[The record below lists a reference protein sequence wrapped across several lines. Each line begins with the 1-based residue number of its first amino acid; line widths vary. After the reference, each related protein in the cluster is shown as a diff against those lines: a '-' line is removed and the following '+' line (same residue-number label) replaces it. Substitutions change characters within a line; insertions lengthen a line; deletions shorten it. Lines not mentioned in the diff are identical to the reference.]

1 LTTPYP
7 APPPHS
13 PYPPQAAPAP
23 KKRRWLVP
31 SLIGGGIA
39 LALCCGGAIAA
50 SLAGGEPKTSGDA
63 TDAAAGTASDKPV
76 ADGPKKYRIGQ
87 PVRGGDFEFVVRGH
101 KCGIAEV
108 GDPLLARKAQGTFC
122 RTDITV
128 KNVTKKAKLFHA
140 DSTVTAQDAT
150 GREFDADGEANV
162 YGNSNG
168 AGFLDEINP
177 GNEVRAFVYFDV
189 PSGTKLATITF
200 DAGLFSVAEDAVV
213 TL

>member
-1 LTTPYP
+1 M
-7 APPPHS
+7 
-13 PYPPQAAPAP
+13 
-23 KKRRWLVP
+23 P

-39 LALCCGGAIAA
+39 LVLCCGGAIAA
-50 SLAGGEPKTSGDA
+50 GLAGGEPKTPGE
-63 TDAAAGTASDKPV
+63 TNNAAAGAPPDRPA

-108 GDPLLARKAQGTFC
+108 GDSLLARKAQGTFC
-122 RTDITV
+122 RTEITV
-128 KNVTKKAKLFHA
+128 KNVTKKAKFFHA

-150 GREFDADGEANV
+150 GREFDADGEANI
-162 YGNSNG
+162 YGNKDG

-200 DAGLFSVAEDAVV
+200 DAGLFTVAEDAVV